1 MIEEDAAEAQAW
13 LAEFV
18 RAERQME
25 EAVVAAKFCHL
36 HEVARGDHSTDPKK
50 VKRKGKAADRKDRRP
65 RRRLA
70 PEEVLIRPGG
80 ESEPIVR

>member
-1 MIEEDAAEAQAW
+1 MIEEDAAEAQAR

-36 HEVARGDHSTDPKK
+36 HELARGEHSTDPKK
-50 VKRKGKAADRKDRRP
+50 AKRKGKAADRKT
-65 RRRLA
+65 
-70 PEEVLIRPGG
+70 GG
-80 ESEPIVR
+80 PVGGSLQKGFSSALVVRVSLS